1 MATSVPTTTIDNTSN
16 QVVRINYG
24 VIDDALSVTTVPPTK
39 TGMLNIPPQTKVTI
53 ETSRIDPGQL
63 ENLATLGTGLIAVTE
78 GLVST

>member
-16 QVVRINYG
+16 QVVRVNYQS
-24 VIDDALSVTTVPPTK
+24 IAAALSVTTVPPTK
-39 TGMLNIPPQTKVTI
+39 TGMLNIPPKTKVTI

-63 ENLATLGTGLIAVTE
+63 ENLATLGVGLLSITE